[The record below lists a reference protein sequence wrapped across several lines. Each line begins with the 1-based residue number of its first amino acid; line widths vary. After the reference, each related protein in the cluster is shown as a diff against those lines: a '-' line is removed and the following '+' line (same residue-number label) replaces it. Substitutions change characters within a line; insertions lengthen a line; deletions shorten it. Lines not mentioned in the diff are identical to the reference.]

1 LPGVVL
7 AVVAVRM
14 GRSGE
19 VMGQVEEQD
28 AASSTQPSPQKKVL
42 VIDDN
47 PTIVELI
54 RHAVNMQGKYSV
66 VVAYDGVQGL
76 ERFNAERPDCV
87 IVDVRM
93 PRMDGY
99 QVVRCLRGD
108 SMSAHT
114 PLIILSAMS
123 EEDDQMTG
131 LLSGVDEYLAKPFKP
146 SVLCAT
152 LDRVMQITDEERAVR
167 IERLAMQDMRDVQD
181 ELRSQRAQKT
191 PTSTRQAR
199 EIGKGQKDSDMP
211 HGTAV
216 STV

>member
-1 LPGVVL
+1 M
-7 AVVAVRM
+7 A
-14 GRSGE
+14 
-19 VMGQVEEQD
+19 GQLTHSSDDTAPDEQD
-28 AASSTQPSPQKKVL
+28 AASRPSGQKKIL

-76 ERFNAERPDCV
+76 ERFNAEHPDCV

-99 QVVRCLRGD
+99 QVVRCIRGD
-108 SMSAHT
+108 TTSAHT
-114 PLIILSAMS
+114 PLIILSAMI
-123 EEDDQMTG
+123 EEDDQLTG

-152 LDRVMQITDEERAVR
+152 LERVMQITPEERANR
-167 IERLAMQDMRDVQD
+167 IERLALQDMSDLQD
-181 ELRSQRAQKT
+181 ELHHQQQQKAAA
-191 PTSTRQAR
+191 TSTRTPKSP
-199 EIGKGQKDSDMP
+199 EDGQTD
-211 HGTAV
+211 A
-216 STV
+216 